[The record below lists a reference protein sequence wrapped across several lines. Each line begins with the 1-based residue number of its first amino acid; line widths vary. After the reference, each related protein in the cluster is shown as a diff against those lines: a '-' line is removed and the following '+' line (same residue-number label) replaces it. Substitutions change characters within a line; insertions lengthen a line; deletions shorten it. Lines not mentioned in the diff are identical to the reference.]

1 MSTWA
6 ERRKNQLVQSVVTE
20 REKREELRAKLETGT
35 VSERTKSELV
45 SSIVRVV
52 ELQAAIRVRM
62 EYFGDDPQHG
72 VAHLEEADRE
82 EFGMTSEDYLKA
94 AQAYWVLAGEK
105 K

>member
-20 REKREELRAKLETGT
+20 REKREELRVKLETGT
-35 VSERTKSELV
+35 ISERTKSELV

-72 VAHLEEADRE
+72 VARLEEADRE